1 MGETSYGMSDINKI
15 NETVDQALADINT
28 KIASLEATAANTGL
42 GGTAAEALLKTLE
55 EQKTKIEAAKQ
66 KIDAAK
72 TEAQD
77 KIASE
82 NAKWNKIDSI
92 ANS

>member
-28 KIASLEATAANTGL
+28 KITSLEATAANTGL

-55 EQKTKIEAAKQ
+55 EQKAKIEAAKE
-66 KIDAAK
+66 KINAAK
-72 TEAQD
+72 TEAEE

-82 NAKWNKIDSI
+82 NNKWNKIDSI